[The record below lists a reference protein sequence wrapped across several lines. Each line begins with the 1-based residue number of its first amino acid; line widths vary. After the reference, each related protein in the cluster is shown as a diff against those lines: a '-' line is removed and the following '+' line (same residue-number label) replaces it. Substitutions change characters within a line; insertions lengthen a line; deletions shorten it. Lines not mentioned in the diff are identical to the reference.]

1 MTNCT
6 IKTIKKYMDKFALPK
21 KNIVLILI
29 GLGVIVLGYVLLAG
43 GGSDDPNV
51 FNYEMFSFRRLVI
64 APIVIIAGFAFEIY
78 AIMKRPKKQ

>member
-1 MTNCT
+1 
-6 IKTIKKYMDKFALPK
+6 MDKFALPK

>member
-1 MTNCT
+1 
-6 IKTIKKYMDKFALPK
+6 MDKFALPK

-51 FNYEMFSFRRLVI
+51 FNDEMFSFRRLVI

>member
-1 MTNCT
+1 
-6 IKTIKKYMDKFALPK
+6 MDKFALPK

-29 GLGVIVLGYVLLAG
+29 GLGVIVLGYILLAG

-51 FNYEMFSFRRLVI
+51 FNYQMFSFRRLVI

>member
-1 MTNCT
+1 
-6 IKTIKKYMDKFALPK
+6 MDKFALPK

-29 GLGVIVLGYVLLAG
+29 GLGVIVLGYILLAG

>member
-1 MTNCT
+1 
-6 IKTIKKYMDKFALPK
+6 MDKFALPK

-78 AIMKRPKKQ
+78 AIMKRPKKH